1 MLDLANTM
9 LVGKAIIAAG
19 STPPVENAEGS
30 KREMKANKASEKMG
44 LYQSG

>member
-30 KREMKANKASEKMG
+30 KREKANKASEKMG